1 MKTITQIEQLGSVQ
15 ACPALLDESLAAQQG
30 WQRHEEGVVVL
41 DSGILLASPA
51 AWQHQLQS
59 ICNLNALVSV
69 RYPAVEW
76 ASADIAIVRKFVA
89 DADAVRRDRM
99 AQAQAVG
106 DPQTMARQALLDIV
120 TDAHRLRATDIH
132 LRMTGSEARIA
143 YRIDGLLYQQASRS
157 RTSVT
162 EAVAAALNTQ
172 SDDFREVFDERH
184 MSGAS
189 ISLTLPES
197 GETIRIRTQKSPCR
211 DGFSVTMRLQAS
223 EQQRVPDLYTLG
235 FAPSRVLQLRQ
246 VMSQA
251 TGLLLISGPTG
262 HGKTTT
268 LAALNRLVPK
278 SRKIISLED
287 PVEIVQPHIEQK
299 FVPTDQDPYAF
310 AHMIRSV
317 LREDPDLVE
326 VSEIRDLQTANAGIS
341 AALTGHLVVST
352 IHANDALGIISRL
365 LDLGLTATQ
374 LSQPGLF
381 AGLLAQRLLP
391 KLCAECSTAS
401 VHPQW
406 GKVKEQSLTGCTG
419 CQLTGLQG
427 RVAISELI
435 VPNSHATKWIQEL
448 NLVHWQESLHQSGWD
463 SMAFNASELIAQGV
477 VDPKHAEE
485 LVPGMGE
492 LGQQLDSQEQVKH
505 AVQLQPS

>member
-1 MKTITQIEQLGSVQ
+1 MLIIKQIEQLGSVQ
-15 ACPALLDESLAAQQG
+15 ACPVLLDETLAAQEH
-30 WQRHEEGVVVL
+30 WQSNEQGVVIL

-51 AWQHQLQS
+51 AWAQQLQS
-59 ICNLNALVSV
+59 ICNLHVLVAE
-69 RYPAVEW
+69 RYPSVEW
-76 ASADIAIVRKFVA
+76 GSAEIAIVRKFLA
-89 DADAVRRDRM
+89 DADAVRRDRI
-99 AQAQAVG
+99 AQAQSTG
-106 DPQTMARQALLDIV
+106 DTQTMARQALLDIV
-120 TDAHRLRATDIH
+120 VDAHRMRATDIH
-132 LRMTGSEARIA
+132 LRMTGSEARIS
-143 YRIDGLLYQQASRS
+143 YRIDGLLYHQASRS

-189 ISLTLPES
+189 ISLTLPDS
-197 GETIRIRTQKSPCR
+197 GENIRIRTQKSPCR

-223 EQQRVPDLYTLG
+223 EQQRVPDLYSLG
-235 FAPSRVLQLRQ
+235 FAPSRVLQLRH

-287 PVEIVQPHIEQK
+287 PIEIIQPNIEQK

-326 VSEIRDLQTANAGIS
+326 VSEIRDMHTANAGIS

-352 IHANDALGIISRL
+352 IHANDAIGIISRL

-391 KLCAECSTAS
+391 KLCVNCSKP
-401 VHPQW
+401 VNHPQW
-406 GKVKEQSLTGCTG
+406 GAVKEQSSSGCAT

-435 VPNSHATKWIQEL
+435 VPNSHASKWIQDL
-448 NLVHWQESLHQSGWD
+448 NIVHWQESLRRNGWD
-463 SMAFNASELIAQGV
+463 SMAFNASELICQGV
-477 VDPKHAEE
+477 VDPRHAEE
-485 LVPGMGE
+485 LVPGMNE
-492 LGQQLDSQEQVKH
+492 LGLQQRQQKKVNY
-505 AVQLQPS
+505 AAQLESV

>member
-172 SDDFREVFDERH
+172 SDDFREVFDERQ

-189 ISLTLPES
+189 ISLTIPDS
-197 GETIRIRTQKSPCR
+197 GERLRIRTQKSPCR
-211 DGFSVTMRLQAS
+211 DGFSVTMRIQAS
-223 EQQRVPDLYTLG
+223 EQQRIPDLYHLG
-235 FAPSRVLQLRQ
+235 FSPARIAQLQQ
-246 VMSQA
+246 VMVQA

-268 LAALNRLVPK
+268 LAALNRLVPE
-278 SRKIISLED
+278 SRKVISLED
-287 PVEIVQPHIEQK
+287 PVEIIKPQIEQK
-299 FVPTDQDPYAF
+299 FVPTDQDPLAF
-310 AHMIRSV
+310 AHMIKSV
-317 LREDPDLVE
+317 LSEDPDLVE
-326 VSEIRDLQTANAGIS
+326 VSEIRDVETAKAGIT
-341 AALTGHLVVST
+341 AALTGHLVIST
-352 IHANDALGIISRL
+352 IHANDAMGIVSRL
-365 LDLGLTATQ
+365 IDLGLAPTQ

-391 KLCAECSTAS
+391 KLCLSCKREQH
-401 VHPQW
+401 HPLW
-406 GKVKEQSLTGCTG
+406 GRVCKQYSEGCEA
-419 CQLTGLQG
+419 CQHTGLQG
-427 RVAISELI
+427 RLAISELI
-435 VPNSHATKWIQEL
+435 IPDTH
-448 NLVHWQESLHQSGWD
+448 
-463 SMAFNASELIAQGV
+463 
-477 VDPKHAEE
+477 
-485 LVPGMGE
+485 
-492 LGQQLDSQEQVKH
+492 
-505 AVQLQPS
+505 

>member
-1 MKTITQIEQLGSVQ
+1 MRLIKQMEQLGSAQ
-15 ACPALLDESLAAQQG
+15 ACPILLDEILAAQQH
-30 WQRHEEGVVVL
+30 WESNEQGVVIL
-41 DSGILLASPA
+41 DSGLLLASPE
-51 AWQHQLQS
+51 AWQERLQG
-59 ICNLNALVSV
+59 ICNLNVIVAR
-69 RYPAVEW
+69 RYPTIEW
-76 ASADIAIVRKFVA
+76 GVAEIAIIRKFLA
-89 DADAVRRDRM
+89 DADAVRRDRI
-99 AQAQAVG
+99 AQSKIAGSA
-106 DPQTMARQALLDIV
+106 QTMAKQALLDIV
-120 TDAHRLRATDIH
+120 MDAHQLRATDIH

-143 YRIDGLLYQQASRS
+143 YRIDGLLYHQASRS

-197 GETIRIRTQKSPCR
+197 GENIRIRTQKSPCR

-223 EQQRVPDLYTLG
+223 EQQRVPDLYSLG
-235 FAPSRVLQLRQ
+235 FTPSRVLQLRN

-278 SRKIISLED
+278 SRKVISLED
-287 PVEIVQPHIEQK
+287 PVEIIQPNIEQK
-299 FVPTDQDPYAF
+299 FVPTDQEPLAF

-326 VSEIRDLQTANAGIS
+326 VSEIRDIHTARAGIS

-352 IHANDALGIISRL
+352 IHANDAIGIISRL
-365 LDLGLTATQ
+365 LDLGLNATQ

-391 KLCAECSTAS
+391 KLCTECCTPIE
-401 VHPQW
+401 HPQW
-406 GKVKEQSLTGCTG
+406 GNAKEQSLEGCVS
-419 CQLTGLQG
+419 CQMTGLQG

-435 VPNSHATKWIQEL
+435 VPNSYASKWIQEQ
-448 NLVHWQESLHQSGWD
+448 NLVLWQEELIQTGWD
-463 SMAFNASELIAQGV
+463 SMAFNASELICQGL

-485 LVPGMGE
+485 LVPGMSD
-492 LGQQLDSQEQVKH
+492 LGRQTINLKRAKH
-505 AVQLQPS
+505 AANLQPN